1 VNGTN
6 GQACP
11 ECEAPRRPDG
21 TPSCGCTR
29 RASEAIRDARTA
41 EAAAAEDFDPLR
53 IRPYVDLGVTTSG
66 AQAAA
71 DETMQLAVVPEA
83 AGAPSEGTERPDTAL
98 PDASATPAAS
108 GAPDETMQL
117 AAVAQHGSRADGTGR
132 PEETMQLG
140 TLPAGAGRAGD
151 RPAAPPDAAP
161 ARRGRRRR
169 TVVLAA
175 GAAVATVVAAAGL
188 ASGLFSYDSPERN
201 GALPEDVRASV
212 PEDASPDS
220 ASASAS
226 TASAPVAPAS
236 PSLSPS
242 TGTSPPASPSTTPSA
257 TVSTTASP
265 SATTEQAFDS
275 PPPTAGDDGDD
286 GDDNPS
292 QESLRHGDKGSDV
305 TELQLRLRQ
314 VNLYFGPANGRYG
327 NQVENAVRTYQFMRG
342 ITQDEHGVYGPAT
355 RAKLESETSRP

>member
-1 VNGTN
+1 MNGTN

-53 IRPYVDLGVTTSG
+53 IRPYVDLGVTTSA
-66 AQAAA
+66 AQAAV
-71 DETMQLAVVPEA
+71 DETVQLVAVPQG
-83 AGAPSEGTERPDTAL
+83 AGAAPEGAQRPDTAL
-98 PDASATPAAS
+98 PDTSAMPATS

-117 AAVAQHGSRADGTGR
+117 TALTQDGSRADGTGR
-132 PEETMQLG
+132 PDETMQLG
-140 TLPAGAGRAGD
+140 TLPAGADRAEGRPA
-151 RPAAPPDAAP
+151 AAPPDAAP
-161 ARRGRRRR
+161 THRRRRRR

-212 PEDASPDS
+212 PEQAAPDA

-236 PSLSPS
+236 LPPSPS
-242 TGTSPPASPSTTPSA
+242 TSTSPPASPSTTPSA
-257 TVSTTASP
+257 TASTAPSR
-265 SATTEQAFDS
+265 SATTESATDS
-275 PPPTAGDDGDD
+275 PSPTSGDDGDND
-286 GDDNPS
+286 PS
-292 QESLRHGDKGSDV
+292 QESLRHGDRGPGV

-342 ITQDEHGVYGPAT
+342 IMQDEHGVYGPAT
-355 RAKLESETSRP
+355 RAKLESETSQP

>member
-1 VNGTN
+1 MNGTN

-83 AGAPSEGTERPDTAL
+83 AGAAPEGAERPDTAL

-117 AAVAQHGSRADGTGR
+117 AAVAQDGSRADGTGR
-132 PEETMQLG
+132 PDETVQLG
-140 TLPAGAGRAGD
+140 ALPAGAGRAED

-212 PEDASPDS
+212 PEEASPDS
-220 ASASAS
+220 ASASTS

-236 PSLSPS
+236 PSPSPS
-242 TGTSPPASPSTTPSA
+242 TSTSTSPPASPSTTPSA

-265 SATTEQAFDS
+265 SVTTGQAFDS
-275 PPPTAGDDGDD
+275 PPPTPGDD